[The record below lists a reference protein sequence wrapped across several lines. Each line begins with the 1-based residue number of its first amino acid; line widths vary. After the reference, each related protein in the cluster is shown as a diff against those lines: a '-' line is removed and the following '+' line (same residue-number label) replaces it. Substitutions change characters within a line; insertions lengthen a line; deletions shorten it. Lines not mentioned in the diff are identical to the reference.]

1 MSIQVKTKAQRDK
14 LKQDVT
20 ASIIKMLDRGT
31 NPWKKPWAGGGMV
44 MAHNGQ
50 TNKLYRGINSLWL
63 PSVAVDKGYET
74 NQWATYK
81 QWGEVHAKILRKQ
94 GKKIE
99 QRGYGRNKYLWNVT
113 DECKVGVI
121 NQGEK
126 ATPVLFYKPL
136 RITEE
141 DDNGDKTEK
150 VIPLLKTF
158 AVFNRDQTL
167 LPGLSKPKKGKGL
180 GDMTEAEK
188 TLMGFIEDHEVD
200 LRYGG
205 DRAAFNY
212 RDDFIR
218 MPKRDNFKTTQGH
231 LATLAHEFVHW
242 TGFRTRLNR
251 DIENKRGDFDY
262 AREELVAETGSA
274 MLCAMLGISY
284 DALENHASYIATW
297 ATRLREKDGHEYLFR
312 ATSAA
317 QKAVDY
323 ILKTDFTKE
332 AGK

>member
-31 NPWKKPWAGGGMV
+31 SPWKKPWAGGGLT

-50 TNKLYRGINSLWL
+50 TSKLYRGINSLWL
-63 PSVAVDKGYET
+63 PSVAVEKGYET

-113 DECKVGVI
+113 DNCKVGVI

-126 ATPVLFYKPL
+126 ATPVLFYKQL

-167 LPGLSKPKKGKGL
+167 LPALPKQKGKEGL
-180 GDMTEAEK
+180 GDMTEAET

-205 DRAAFNY
+205 SRAAFNY
-212 RDDFIR
+212 RDDFIK
-218 MPKRDNFKTTQGH
+218 MPKRDNFRTTQGH

-242 TGFRTRLNR
+242 TGFKTRLNR
-251 DIENKRGDFDY
+251 NIENRMGDFDY

-274 MLCAMLGISY
+274 MLCAMLGIPY
-284 DALENHASYIATW
+284 DALENHASYIASW
-297 ATRLREKDGHEYLFR
+297 ATRLREKDGHEYLFK

>member
-20 ASIIKMLDRGT
+20 ASIIKMLDSGT
-31 NPWKKPWAGGGMV
+31 SPWQKPWAGGGMM
-44 MAHNGQ
+44 MAHNGR
-50 TNKLYRGINSLWL
+50 TSKLYRGINSLWL
-63 PSVAVDKGYET
+63 PSVAIEKDFET

-81 QWGEVHAKILRKQ
+81 QWQEVHGKMLRAQ

-99 QRGYGRNKYLWNVT
+99 ERGYGRNKYLWNVT
-113 DECKVGVI
+113 DECKIGVI

-167 LPGLSKPKKGKGL
+167 LPALPKPEKSDGL
-180 GDMTEAEK
+180 GDFTEAEK
-188 TLMGFIEDHEVD
+188 TLMGFIKEHEVVMKT
-200 LRYGG
+200 GG
-205 DRAAFNY
+205 NRAAFNY

-218 MPKRDNFKTTQGH
+218 MPNRDDFKSTEGH

-251 DIENKRGDFDY
+251 NIENRMGDFDY
-262 AREELVAETGSA
+262 ARGELVAETGSA
-274 MLCAMLGISY
+274 ILCATLGISNT
-284 DALENHASYIATW
+284 LENHASYIASW
-297 ATRLREKDGHEYLFR
+297 ATRLRESDGHQYLFR

-323 ILKTDFTKE
+323 ILKTDFTAEVK
-332 AGK
+332 A

>member
-31 NPWKKPWAGGGMV
+31 SPWQKPWVGGGLT
-44 MAHNGQ
+44 MAHNGH
-50 TNKLYRGINSLWL
+50 TKKLYRGINSLWL
-63 PSVAVDKGYET
+63 PSVAIEKGYET
-74 NQWATYK
+74 NQWGTFA
-81 QWGEVHAKILRKQ
+81 QWQQAHAKILRQQ

-99 QRGYGRNKYLWNVT
+99 ERGYGRKKYLWNVT
-113 DECKVGVI
+113 DECKVGGVKK
-121 NQGEK
+121 GEK

-141 DDNGDKTEK
+141 DDDGNKTDK

-158 AVFNRDQTL
+158 AVFNRDQTE
-167 LPGLSKPKKGKGL
+167 LPTLAKPTEGL

-205 DRAAFNY
+205 NRAAFNY
-212 RDDFIR
+212 RDDFIK
-218 MPKRDNFKTTQGH
+218 MPKRDAFRTTQGH

-242 TGFRTRLNR
+242 TGFKTRLNR
-251 DIENKRGDFDY
+251 NIENRMGDFDY

-274 MLCAMLGISY
+274 LLCATLGIPY
-284 DALENHASYIATW
+284 DALENHASYISSW

-323 ILKTDFTKE
+323 ILKTDFTEVKE
-332 AGK
+332 

>member
-31 NPWKKPWAGGGMV
+31 SPWQKPWVGGGLT
-44 MAHNGQ
+44 MAHNGH
-50 TNKLYRGINSLWL
+50 TKKLYRGINSLWL
-63 PSVAVDKGYET
+63 PSVAIEKGYET
-74 NQWATYK
+74 NQWGTFA
-81 QWGEVHAKILRKQ
+81 QWQQAHAKILRQQ

-99 QRGYGRNKYLWNVT
+99 ERGYGRKKYLWNVT
-113 DECKVGVI
+113 DECKVGGVKK
-121 NQGEK
+121 GEK

-141 DDNGDKTEK
+141 DDDGNKTDK

-158 AVFNRDQTL
+158 AVFNRDQTE
-167 LPGLSKPKKGKGL
+167 LPTLAKPTEGL
-180 GDMTEAEK
+180 GDMTEAET

-205 DRAAFNY
+205 NRAAFNY
-212 RDDFIR
+212 RDDFIK
-218 MPKRDNFKTTQGH
+218 MPKRDAFKTTQGH

-242 TGFRTRLNR
+242 TGFKTRLNR
-251 DIENKRGDFDY
+251 NIENRMGDFDY

-274 MLCAMLGISY
+274 LLCATLGIPY
-284 DALENHASYIATW
+284 DALENHASYISSW
-297 ATRLREKDGHEYLFR
+297 ASRLREKDGHEYLFR

-323 ILKTDFTKE
+323 ILKTDFTEVKE
-332 AGK
+332 